1 VNRRKRG
8 PKPRVDAAAKIAV
21 LAALRGGGRLED
33 NRRLLQR
40 RKLRHVRFTEAR
52 RKVFLAHFCWSC
64 DAVAAAAQAGVCER
78 TVYEHRRKDPVF
90 ARLFLEALEQGYI
103 RLEVES
109 VRQRLAA
116 QERLREAIESSD
128 PVPLAGEIGA
138 EFERVMKLLA
148 RWDRRDG
155 RIGPRERSPGSER
168 VATFEE
174 AIVALDK
181 ALVAFGV
188 RRGIIPPGEG
198 GEDGEGDEG
207 DEGDEGETPEDQS

>member
-1 VNRRKRG
+1 
-8 PKPRVDAAAKIAV
+8 
-21 LAALRGGGRLED
+21 
-33 NRRLLQR
+33 
-40 RKLRHVRFTEAR
+40 
-52 RKVFLAHFCWSC
+52 
-64 DAVAAAAQAGVCER
+64 
-78 TVYEHRRKDPVF
+78 
-90 ARLFLEALEQGYI
+90 
-103 RLEVES
+103 VES